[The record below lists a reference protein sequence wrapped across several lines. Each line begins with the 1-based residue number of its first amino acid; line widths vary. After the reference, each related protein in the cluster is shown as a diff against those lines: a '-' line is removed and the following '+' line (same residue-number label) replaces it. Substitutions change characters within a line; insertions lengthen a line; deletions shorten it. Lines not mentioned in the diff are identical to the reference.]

1 VSAVYAVVLVIG
13 ILVLIAW
20 IVAHSLAVSTGRQD
34 RDPELRFGIPGR
46 RVVAALVGFGMAGMS
61 ATYAA
66 IEISAPV
73 VVLLAL
79 AGAAATA
86 WWAGVIDVGEPEE
99 QD

>member
-13 ILVLIAW
+13 ILALIGW

-34 RDPELRFGIPGR
+34 RDPEERFGVPGR

-61 ATYAA
+61 GTYAA
-66 IEISAPV
+66 IEISTPV
-73 VVLLAL
+73 VIVLAL
-79 AGAAATA
+79 AGAVAAA
-86 WWAGVIDVGEPEE
+86 WWAGAIDVGGPEE